1 MSANDA
7 LVAAADSIPAT
18 DVRTEVSGR
27 PRWWRL
33 PAFGAIWPPAA
44 LFVLGVV
51 LWQVLPGALKVESYI
66 LPTPSEM
73 LAAIGEN
80 SSEFWSAVITSSWT
94 AFAGFVLSAAL
105 GVLSA
110 CVMATWKL
118 IERTLFP
125 YMIIL
130 STVPIIAIAPL
141 IVVWFGA
148 GSTSILI
155 ITVIVGFFP
164 VVANTVVGLQ
174 SASASSVDL
183 FRIYHASTLQVLV
196 KLRFRT
202 ALPFLMASLK
212 VTATLAVI
220 GTIVG
225 EYVAGSGGSNGGL
238 GYIVIVAANRL
249 ETSLVFAA
257 AIASAVLG
265 IVFFGLVSL
274 LSSRVLGS
282 WHESAMKGE

>member
-1 MSANDA
+1 MSVGGLGSPTDA
-7 LVAAADSIPAT
+7 LAALEQGGQT
-18 DVRTEVSGR
+18 DAA
-27 PRWWRL
+27 WRRHL
-33 PAFGAIWPPAA
+33 LALAAVWPPLAV
-44 LFVLGVV
+44 FVVMMV
-51 LWQVLPGALKVESYI
+51 LWQVLPGALHIETYI
-66 LPTPSEM
+66 LPNLSEVWG
-73 LAAIGEN
+73 AIKEHA
-80 SSEFWSAVITSSWT
+80 STFWSAVGTSAWT
-94 AFAGFVLSAAL
+94 AFAGFLLSGLLGLAA
-105 GVLSA
+105 A
-110 CVMATWKL
+110 CVMATWKP

-130 STVPIIAIAPL
+130 STVPIIAVAPL

-148 GSTSILI
+148 GNTSILI

-174 SASASSVDL
+174 SASTSSVDL
-183 FRIYHASTLQVLV
+183 FRIYHASKWQVLV

-225 EYVAGSGGSNGGL
+225 EYVAGTGGSSGGL

-274 LSSRVLGS
+274 LSGRVLGS
-282 WHESAMKGE
+282 WHESAIKGE